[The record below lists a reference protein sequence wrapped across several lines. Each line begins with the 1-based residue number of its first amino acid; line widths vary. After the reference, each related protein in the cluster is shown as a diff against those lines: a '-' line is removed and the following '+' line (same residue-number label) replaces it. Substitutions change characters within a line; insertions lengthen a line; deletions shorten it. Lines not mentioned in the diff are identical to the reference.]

1 MQRNIKILS
10 TMCIVSLLLNLV
22 FAMNFNNVYA
32 ENSTIK
38 DEKLSDREFFSKDL
52 SNYNI
57 ENIEE
62 QIENTSN
69 PKTGD
74 NIMPYFIIF
83 IVAIIGMVIIA
94 VIIIVK
100 GKKKESKH

>member
-1 MQRNIKILS
+1 MQRKIKILS

-32 ENSTIK
+32 GNSTIK
-38 DEKLSDREFFSKDL
+38 DEQLSDGDFFSKNL

-57 ENIEE
+57 ENNEE
-62 QIENTSN
+62 QIENTTN

-83 IVAIIGMVIIA
+83 IVAIIGMIIIA
-94 VIIIVK
+94 IIIVK

>member
-1 MQRNIKILS
+1 MQRKIKILS

-32 ENSTIK
+32 GNSTIK
-38 DEKLSDREFFSKDL
+38 DGRLSDREFFSKDL

-94 VIIIVK
+94 IIIVK
-100 GKKKESKH
+100 CKKKESKH